1 MRFSYMTLLT
11 NDRKLLGFHPLV
23 IKTELIKIYKIF
35 QSVPN
40 TVLYSSILKKIGLI
54 GTVSSFYPMRIK
66 NVLLWHSIY
75 YNGFSFFVSI
85 WFNIWKELDYI
96 KENHS
101 TNHNCQLI
109 VLGFK
114 MTKINYFIIE

>member
-1 MRFSYMTLLT
+1 MTLLT
-11 NDRKLLGFHPLV
+11 NDRKLLGFHQLV

-40 TVLYSSILKKIGLI
+40 TVLYSSILNKIGLI
-54 GTVSSFYPMRIK
+54 GTISSFYPIGIK

-85 WFNIWKELDYI
+85 WFNI
-96 KENHS
+96 
-101 TNHNCQLI
+101 
-109 VLGFK
+109 
-114 MTKINYFIIE
+114 